1 MDPRR
6 IQGPGRSGPGDLHS
20 ALMVYDD
27 RGLPRLLPG
36 EIVGV
41 GREPAPD
48 DPRDLPGDFSYR
60 RPIEVRFGDTDAMGH
75 VNNAVYLT
83 YVELARAGYYRAATG
98 GRVGI
103 GALERDQAFILAE
116 ARLTFRAPAY
126 FGEVLTIE
134 ARTSR
139 IGRSSFTMDFR
150 ITAPEGLHGAAR
162 LVAVATSIQVGYD
175 YEHDRTEHLD
185 DHVVSALETF
195 EGHRLRD

>member
-1 MDPRR
+1 
-6 IQGPGRSGPGDLHS
+6 
-20 ALMVYDD
+20 MVYDD
-27 RGLPRLLPG
+27 RGLPRLLHG
-36 EIVGV
+36 EIVGP
-41 GREPAPD
+41 GREAVPD

-60 RPIEVRFGDTDAMGH
+60 RPVEVRFGDTDAMGH

-98 GRVGI
+98 GKVGI

-134 ARTSR
+134 VRTSR

-150 ITAPEGLHGAAR
+150 ITAPEGAHGGAR
-162 LVAVATSIQVGYD
+162 LILVASSTQVGYD
-175 YEHDRTEHLD
+175 YERDRAEPLHDRI
-185 DHVVSALETF
+185 VAALETF
-195 EGHRLRD
+195 EGRTLRE

>member
-1 MDPRR
+1 
-6 IQGPGRSGPGDLHS
+6 
-20 ALMVYDD
+20 MVYDA
-27 RGLPRLLPG
+27 RRSPRLLPG
-36 EIVGV
+36 EVVGA
-41 GREPAPD
+41 GREAVPD
-48 DPRDLPGDFSYR
+48 DPRDLAGPFPYR

-139 IGRSSFTMDFR
+139 IGRSSFTMEFR
-150 ITAPEGLHGAAR
+150 ITAPEGPHGPAR
-162 LVAVATSIQVGYD
+162 LVAVASSIQVGYD
-175 YEHDRTEHLD
+175 YEHERTEPLD
-185 DHVVSALETF
+185 ERIVATLEAF
-195 EGHRLRD
+195 EGRGLRD